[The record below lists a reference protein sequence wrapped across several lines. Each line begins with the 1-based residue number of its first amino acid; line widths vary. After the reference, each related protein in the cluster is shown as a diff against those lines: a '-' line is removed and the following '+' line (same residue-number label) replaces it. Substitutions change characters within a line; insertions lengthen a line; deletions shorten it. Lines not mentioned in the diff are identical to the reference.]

1 MQSECVDEAVVLH
14 PAAAAPAAR
23 GARWS
28 YRIRG
33 AALFLPAA
41 AVIIVAATLAPR
53 QAGYG
58 THQQLGLPPCS
69 FLARTGYPCAS
80 CGMTTSFAAMAH
92 GRVVEA
98 FLAHP
103 LGVVLF
109 FGTAAVG
116 LCGLCEAVTGRDVLR
131 ILRPGVWWAVV
142 VGVGLLGGWAF
153 KIIHGL
159 ATGALPAR

>member
-1 MQSECVDEAVVLH
+1 MQSEGVEEAVVL
-14 PAAAAPAAR
+14 PAAAETAVFR
-23 GARWS
+23 RARWS

-33 AALFLPAA
+33 VVLFLPAA
-41 AVIIVAATLAPR
+41 AVIALAASLAPR
-53 QAGYG
+53 KAGYG
-58 THQQLGLPPCS
+58 THQDLGLPPCA
-69 FLARTGYPCAS
+69 FLTRTGYPCAS

-103 LGVVLF
+103 LGVVMFL
-109 FGTAAVG
+109 GTAAVG
-116 LCGLCEAVTGRDVLR
+116 LCGLGEAVTGRDVLR

-153 KIIHGL
+153 KIVHGL
-159 ATGALPAR
+159 ATGTLPVR